1 MPAYLVGAIEI
12 EDREAYAEYVRQAL
26 KTVADAGG
34 RGLSIDD
41 EAITLEGTRPA
52 GRMVVFEFPD
62 RDALQRWYDS
72 QDYARVRQLRWGSSS
87 TRFLLSMEG
96 REG

>member
-12 EDREAYAEYVRQAL
+12 EDTEVYAEYVRQAL

-34 RGLSIDD
+34 RGLAIDD

-52 GRMVVFEFPD
+52 SRMVIFEFPSSE
-62 RDALQRWYDS
+62 ALQRWYDS
-72 QDYARVRQLRWGSSS
+72 PDYEQVRQLRWSSS
-87 TRFLLSMEG
+87 TTHFLLNMAG